1 MGLTRFIL
9 KKKPPEETSEET
21 MVNEEKL
28 RTPNR
33 ATTEKLRFTAKV
45 IARFRNE
52 LESLMYYPHPF
63 TTGGFVIVFKD
74 EIKEFLDCVTGVF
87 QCAPPRGLSIHC
99 MRRSELFELA
109 LPGVYLMPSRVNE
122 QEYLALYLK
131 HKGSVLY
138 GLDLREEI
146 PTPNNYGLMLDN
158 HLEAMTTQVRG
169 HILLKWLASK
179 EYLLLIDE
187 IDNQFRYLMGTALLA
202 HGVWDVNLEGLPDLF
217 AQYFKNQPVTEIWQS
232 FNSIRKELDT
242 KDDVGCRAAAFE
254 TAWLFESFLRELRE
268 YTR

>member
-1 MGLTRFIL
+1 
-9 KKKPPEETSEET
+9 

-28 RTPNR
+28 NLTNR
-33 ATTEKLRFTAKV
+33 ATTEKIRFTAKV

-74 EIKEFLDCVTGVF
+74 EVEKFLDCVTGIF
-87 QCAPPRGLSIHC
+87 ECAPPQGLSIHC
-99 MRRSELFELA
+99 VRRSELFELA
-109 LPGVYLMPSRVNE
+109 LPGKYIMPGIVDE
-122 QEYLALYLK
+122 QKHLALYLK
-131 HKGSVLY
+131 HKGSLLY

-146 PTPNNYGLMLDN
+146 PVPNNYGVMLDN
-158 HLEAMTTQVRG
+158 HLDAMTSQVRP
-169 HILLKWLASK
+169 HVLLKWLARK

-202 HGVWDVNLEGLPDLF
+202 HGVWDITMQSLPHLF
-217 AQYFKNQPVTEIWQS
+217 AQYFENQPVTEIWSS
-232 FNSIRKELDT
+232 FNSIRKELDN
-242 KDDVGCRAAAFE
+242 KDDAVCRAAAFE